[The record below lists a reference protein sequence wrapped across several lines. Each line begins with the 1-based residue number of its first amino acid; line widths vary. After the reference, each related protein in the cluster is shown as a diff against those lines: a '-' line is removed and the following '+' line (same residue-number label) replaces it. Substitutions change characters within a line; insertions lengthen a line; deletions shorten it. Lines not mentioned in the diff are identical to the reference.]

1 MGLLQV
7 GASILTSLLIGALT
21 SAAVLWTR
29 FAQTAR
35 TYLLLAFS
43 VLAVYWFQPLVPFR
57 SFDFWLPSLTL
68 VLVVLTWFITSQ
80 SGTHA
85 NAPPPA
91 IGSSRSSTW
100 RSPQNLIALMII
112 VGLPAII
119 DLSRYFLPDPLFTAA
134 PPPRFIIFLFFIIG
148 LAVVIPLI
156 YWLSRRFLWILS
168 AAIIFLIII
177 LIVLKTPTF
186 SLQTSIFIR
195 TLTNRSIEN
204 ASFTDLRWLGFS
216 YIAFRLIHVLRDKQS
231 GRLPEL
237 SLAEFATYVVFFPS
251 LAAGPIDRA
260 ERFAQDLR
268 KDFILTQDETLL
280 AGQRIAMGLFKKF
293 VVADTLALISLNDLL
308 ATQVRT
314 TGWMWIIVYAY
325 TFQIY
330 FDFSGY
336 TDIAIGIAHLVGIK
350 LPENFA
356 APYIKP
362 NLTQFWNSW
371 HMTLT
376 QWFRS
381 YFFNPFN
388 RWMRG
393 IKQIPAWTMI
403 LIGQVATM
411 LLIGLWH
418 GVTLNF
424 ILWGLWHGLGLF
436 IQNRWSDFLR
446 KRHPTLQQ
454 NTRLQSALQISG
466 ILVTF
471 HFVALG
477 WVFFA
482 LTDPSLSW
490 QVFLRLFGM

>member
-1 MGLLQV
+1 MGLLQT

-21 SAAVLWTR
+21 R

-35 TYLLLAFS
+35 AYILLAFS
-43 VLAVYWFQPLVPFR
+43 ILAVYWFQPAVPLR

-68 VLVVLTWFITSQ
+68 ILVVLTWLIISQ
-80 SGTHA
+80 KDA
-85 NAPPPA
+85 
-91 IGSSRSSTW
+91 W
-100 RSPQNLIALMII
+100 RASQNLIALIMI

-119 DLSRYFLPDPLFTAA
+119 DLSRYFLAEPLFTTA
-134 PPPRFIIFLFFIIG
+134 PPPRFSLFLFCILG
-148 LAVVIPLI
+148 LAIIIPLI
-156 YWLSRRFLWILS
+156 NWLSRRSRWILS
-168 AAIIFLIII
+168 IAIIVLITLLII
-177 LIVLKTPTF
+177 LKLPAL
-186 SLQTSIFIR
+186 SLQTSILIR
-195 TLTNRSIEN
+195 TLTNRSLEK

-216 YIAFRLIHVLRDKQS
+216 YIAFRLIHVLRDKQI

-237 SLAEFATYVVFFPS
+237 SLTEFGTYVVFFPS

-268 KDFILTQDETLL
+268 NEFILTQDETLL
-280 AGQRIAMGLFKKF
+280 AGQRLVIGLFKKF
-293 VVADTLALISLNDLL
+293 VIADTLALIALNDLL
-308 ATQVRT
+308 ATQVHT
-314 TGWMWIIVYAY
+314 SGWMWIIVYAY

-336 TDIAIGIAHLVGIK
+336 TDIAIGIGRLVGIK

-356 APYIKP
+356 APYLKP

-381 YFFNPFN
+381 YFFNPLN
-388 RWMRG
+388 RWMRRF
-393 IKQIPAWTMI
+393 KSMPAWIMI
-403 LIGQVATM
+403 LIGQVTTM

-418 GVTLNF
+418 GITLNF
-424 ILWGLWHGLGLF
+424 ILWSLWHGLGLF
-436 IQNRWSDFLR
+436 IQNRWSDFIRTHYPNLG
-446 KRHPTLQQ
+446 Q
-454 NTRLQSALQISG
+454 NARLQSALQTSG
-466 ILVTF
+466 ILLTF

-482 LTDPSLSW
+482 LSEPSLSW
-490 QVFLRLFGM
+490 QVLRKLFGM